1 MGVGQIQEPIKIGQL
16 VDTNNKPIKI
26 NPDSENISLTF
37 NAVKIKDGEVFYSKI
52 ANATTNEEGFIYLN
66 TEEIL
71 KVSGVFKT
79 ETVAFIT
86 SEIFGYEDNISII
99 SKDEFNSK
107 NLKII
112 LANKTYTQQEKVGL
126 IIKNAKAL
134 KEKVEKALAE
144 RFNLTKEAQ

>member
-107 NLKII
+107 NLK
-112 LANKTYTQQEKVGL
+112 KW
-126 IIKNAKAL
+126 
-134 KEKVEKALAE
+134 
-144 RFNLTKEAQ
+144 